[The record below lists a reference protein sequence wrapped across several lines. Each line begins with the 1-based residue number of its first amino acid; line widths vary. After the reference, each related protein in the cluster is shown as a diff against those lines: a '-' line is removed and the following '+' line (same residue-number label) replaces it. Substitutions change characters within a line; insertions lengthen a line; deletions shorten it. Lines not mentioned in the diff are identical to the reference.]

1 MTFLHVPLV
10 QHQSA
15 FISSVHL
22 PLCIID
28 VLTPCYST
36 MENMSALEQ
45 ALDILPITVTI
56 DDKAVKEAVIV
67 QLAEKVCL
75 HLCQQFPTT
84 SFDIAEDSM
93 KQALATG
100 LIITQQKVI
109 ANPPT
114 FVKITKKYQR
124 RASTPALS
132 NNSNLTNS
140 AHGASGRAGSPEA
153 SSSNLSGPAAS
164 SSAGSL
170 GVQDFMTPE
179 ILKTAKL
186 WRFQKLSRGELVDL
200 VQHYTQVTPSA
211 TATKGQLIKSLM
223 DAAVGLQ

>member
-1 MTFLHVPLV
+1 M
-10 QHQSA
+10 
-15 FISSVHL
+15 
-22 PLCIID
+22 D
-28 VLTPCYST
+28 
-36 MENMSALEQ
+36 NMSALEQ
-45 ALDILPITVTI
+45 ALDILPITVSV
-56 DDKAVKEAVIV
+56 DDKAVKEAVIN
-67 QLAEKVCL
+67 QLAKEVCL
-75 HLCQQFPTT
+75 HLRQQFPTT

-114 FVKITKKYQR
+114 FVKISKKYQR

-132 NNSNLTNS
+132 NNSSLSNS
-140 AHGASGRAGSPEA
+140 VNGAPGRAESPEV
-153 SSSNLSGPAAS
+153 SSSNLSGPGAS

-170 GVQDFMTPE
+170 GVQDFMNPN

-186 WRFQKLSRGELVDL
+186 WRFQKLSKGELVGL
-200 VQHYTQVTPSA
+200 VQHYTQVTPSD

-223 DAAVGLQ
+223 DAAIGLQ

>member
-1 MTFLHVPLV
+1 M
-10 QHQSA
+10 
-15 FISSVHL
+15 
-22 PLCIID
+22 D
-28 VLTPCYST
+28 
-36 MENMSALEQ
+36 NMSAIEQ
-45 ALDILPITVTI
+45 ALDILPITVTV
-56 DDKAVKEAVIV
+56 DDKAVKEAVII
-67 QLAEKVCL
+67 QLAQEVCL
-75 HLCQQFPTT
+75 HLRQHFPAT

-132 NNSNLTNS
+132 NNNSLTNS
-140 AHGASGRAGSPEA
+140 VSGVSGRAGSPEV
-153 SSSNLSGPAAS
+153 SSSNLSGAAAS

-170 GVQDFMTPE
+170 GVQDFMNSD

-186 WRFQKLSRGELVDL
+186 WRFQKLSRGELVGL
-200 VQHYTQVTPSA
+200 VQHYTQVIPSV

-223 DAAVGLQ
+223 NAAVGLQGV